1 MEIKIWGKSKVNE
14 REISLSEHIK
24 DVLAVHNSLF
34 NNLSL
39 KVKSD
44 LLELIKIVITY
55 HDAGKVLPYYQRK
68 IIKNESYQPF
78 DVYTNI
84 PHSILSA
91 LLVDHTSLKKRLE
104 TIFGNDEEK
113 IENYSK
119 YIISA
124 IAYHHWR
131 DNFYDIVEGFTDVFE
146 RLRKLV
152 DDQNKWKQIEENLKA
167 VYSKIGNEDI
177 KISINTKWLDGL
189 TNGIRFAD
197 YVIPPYLLYRMPKR
211 IEMESSELKDWIL
224 ISGFTMI
231 CDHFA
236 SFLETEGSEMINSE
250 MVEING
256 LLFDEIKR
264 KIDKE
269 LKGKIEY
276 YDSSKIWQFQ
286 EVDIYKDHNTI
297 LLAPTGIGKTE
308 FSYLWS
314 NGEKFFYTLPLRT
327 AVNQIYNRT
336 KRIFGDNKTG
346 ILHSDADVYILGEG
360 GETESMKIYDFS
372 RQLSYP
378 AIISTGDQF
387 FPYAL
392 RPPSY
397 EKIFAKFSYSRL
409 IIDEIQA
416 YDPKAAAIIVKFI
429 EHIDQMG
436 GKFLL
441 MTATLPRFIRDEI
454 DRRFKNQDESKNY
467 KELNLFDEKELS
479 DFTKH
484 KVQLKLQNYK
494 DEQLSYSN
502 ELIAEIIQKSE
513 ENNGSRVLVVMNTVK
528 QAQAIFD
535 DLCKVAKG
543 VDVKLFHS
551 RFTQKHRKEKEDML
565 SEFIGNN
572 DKSRADKRPKI
583 LVATQVVEASLDLDA
598 DFLFTELAPW
608 DALIQRMGRVLREAH
623 PKNQDLNEIIG
634 RRYKANGKKTPQKE
648 PTLFD
653 QLENEEDIPENV
665 FILVYNG
672 TNKKGKQVYESG
684 QGHVYNDELLRISI
698 KFLEDINLI
707 FNSTIPTEE
716 IKKWNEDKKVKLKLE
731 SLTTIP
737 FELSESNKAYLV
749 DALYRCLSL
758 KGEYLKDFNNMLEI
772 LDAGFMSDRKSEA
785 QKIFREINDV
795 SVVAEKETDNFINEL
810 NTFDFK
816 QKYAYTHFKDEILS
830 KYIVSVQRNKIK
842 ESLYESNQLINRIK
856 INDSLEENTKENF
869 YKLKNWLYGIYIV
882 PLDYNEINGLIG
894 INDLSIYL

>member
-14 REISLSEHIK
+14 KEISLSEHIK
-24 DVLAVHNSLF
+24 DVLEVFNSLSSRVEPY
-34 NNLSL
+34 LS
-39 KVKSD
+39 
-44 LLELIKIVITY
+44 ELVKIVISY

-68 IIKNESYQPF
+68 TIKNESYQPF

-84 PHSILSA
+84 PHSLFSA
-91 LLVDHTSLKKRLE
+91 LLVDQTSLKKSLE
-104 TIFGNDEEK
+104 NIFDGDEYK

-119 YIISA
+119 YILSA

-131 DNFYDIVEGFTDVFE
+131 ENFYDIVEGYTDVFE
-146 RLRKLV
+146 RLKKFV
-152 DDQNKWKQIEENLKA
+152 ADNSKWNRIEENLKT
-167 VYSKIGNEDI
+167 VYSEIGNEDI

-197 YVIPPYLLYRMPKR
+197 YVVSPYLLYRMPKR
-211 IEMESSELKDWIL
+211 IEMESSQLKDWIL

-236 SFLETEGSEMINSE
+236 SFMETEENEMINNE
-250 MVEING
+250 MVEISG
-256 LLFDEIKR
+256 LFFEEIKK
-264 KIDKE
+264 KINKE
-269 LKGKIEY
+269 LNEKIEY

-286 EVDIYKDHNTI
+286 RIDEFKQHNTI
-297 LLAPTGIGKTE
+297 LLAPTGMGKTE

-327 AVNQIYNRT
+327 AVNQIYERT
-336 KRIFGDNKTG
+336 KKIFGDDKTG

-429 EHIDQMG
+429 EHVDQMG

-441 MTATLPRFIRDEI
+441 MTATLPEFIREEI
-454 DRRFKNQDESKNY
+454 DRRFKIQDENKNY
-467 KELNLFDEKELS
+467 KELNLFKDEDLAN
-479 DFTKH
+479 FTKH

-494 DEQLSYSN
+494 EDQFSYSQD
-502 ELIAEIIQKSE
+502 LITEIIGKSK
-513 ENNGSRVLVVMNTVK
+513 ENNGSRVLVVMNTIK
-528 QAQAIFD
+528 QAQAVFKSLKNEAANENID
-535 DLCKVAKG
+535 IH
-543 VDVKLFHS
+543 LFHS
-551 RFTQKHRKEKEDML
+551 RYTQSRRKKIEKEL
-565 SEFIGNN
+565 AEFIGNN

-623 PKNQDLNEIIG
+623 PKNQDLGEIIG
-634 RRYKANGKKTPQKE
+634 RRYETNEKKTPQ
-648 PTLFD
+648 D
-653 QLENEEDIPENV
+653 DIPVNV

-672 TNKKGKQVYESG
+672 SNRKGKKVYESG
-684 QGHVYNDELLRISI
+684 QGHVYDDELLRTSI
-698 KFLEDINLI
+698 KFLEDSDLI
-707 FNSTIPTEE
+707 YDRKVSTEE
-716 IKKWNEDKKVKLKLE
+716 VKKWTGDKKGKLKLE
-731 SLTTIP
+731 SLTTKS
-737 FELSESNKAYLV
+737 FKLSESDKAYLV
-749 DALYRCLSL
+749 DTLYKSL
-758 KGEYLKDFNNMLEI
+758 PVDGSYLNDFYNMLEI

-785 QKIFREINDV
+785 QKIFREIHDV
-795 SVVAEKETDNFINEL
+795 SVIAEKEIDNFIQEL
-810 NTFDFK
+810 NIFDFK
-816 QKYAYTHFKDEILS
+816 QKYAYSHFKEILS
-830 KYIVSVQRNKIK
+830 KYIVSVQRSKIR
-842 ESLYESNQLINRIK
+842 ESLYESNQLTNRIK
-856 INDSLEENTKENF
+856 ISDYINENTKENF
-869 YKLKNWLYGIYIV
+869 YKLKNWLYGIYVV
-882 PLDYNEINGLIG
+882 PLDYNDTDGLMG
-894 INDLSIYL
+894 INELSTYM